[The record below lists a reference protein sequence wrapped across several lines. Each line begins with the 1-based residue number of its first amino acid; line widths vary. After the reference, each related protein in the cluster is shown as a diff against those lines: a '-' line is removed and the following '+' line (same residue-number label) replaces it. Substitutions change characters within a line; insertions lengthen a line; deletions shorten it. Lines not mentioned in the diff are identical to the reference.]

1 MSVLLEF
8 LDLYP
13 VINTKRGYKGGMMAF
28 FDFLY
33 GSQRKAR
40 QATKEE
46 WERYEALSDRY
57 STEKRDLI
65 NDLMMFNASNADI
78 PPLTAKVRY
87 NAVKEFYAFCGFDM
101 SPREQKRVRAKLPK
115 GSARTIEKDMDH
127 DTLHAIIQH
136 MDIKSKA
143 MTLTLASSGMRI
155 GELVQLNITDFDLN
169 EGPAVVTIRGEYTKT
184 GESRFTFIS
193 KEAVDALKEWL
204 KVREKYMVSAANRNR
219 AFVRRERAKERLK
232 HDNRMFPFSQKNA
245 GEIWTNAL
253 KNAGYLTYD
262 PGTGRSQIHIHMLRK
277 FFRSQLALACPV
289 DIVEALMGHSG
300 YLTNAYRRFT
310 KKQMGEYYQKAEHL
324 VTIQIPKELKEI
336 ESEFKARMQNHSD
349 IIENIVRENI
359 VLKQEITKIKE
370 EQGKI
375 QVTSELLRV
384 LINDNPKAQ
393 SIFHELVNEMK

>member
-1 MSVLLEF
+1 VLSEF

-28 FDFLY
+28 LDYVY
-33 GSQRKAR
+33 GPQRKAR
-40 QATKEE
+40 QATIEE
-46 WERYEALSDRY
+46 WKQYESLADQYVS
-57 STEKRDLI
+57 ENRDYI
-65 NDLMMFNASNADI
+65 NDLMLFNASNNEI
-78 PPLTAKVRY
+78 PPLTAKMRY
-87 NAVKEFYAFCGFDM
+87 NAVKEFYAFIGFEL

-115 GSARTIEKDMDH
+115 GSSRTIERDLDH

-143 MTLTLASSGMRI
+143 MSLTLASSGMRI
-155 GELVQLNITDFDLN
+155 GELVQLNITDFNFN
-169 EGPAVVTIRGEYTKT
+169 ENPATVTIRGEYTKT

-193 KEAVDALKEWL
+193 KEAVDSLQEWL
-204 KVREKYMVSAANRNR
+204 KVREKYMTAAANRNR

-232 HDNRMFPFSQKNA
+232 NDKRMFPFSQKNA

-253 KNAGYLTYD
+253 KNSGYLSYD

-336 ESEFKARMQNHSD
+336 ESEFKARMQNHSE

-359 VLKQEITKIKE
+359 VLKQEISKIRE
-370 EQGKI
+370 EQEKTKA
-375 QVTSELLRV
+375 TSELIQA
-384 LINDNPKAQ
+384 LITENKDAQEVFKRLLPK
-393 SIFHELVNEMK
+393 K